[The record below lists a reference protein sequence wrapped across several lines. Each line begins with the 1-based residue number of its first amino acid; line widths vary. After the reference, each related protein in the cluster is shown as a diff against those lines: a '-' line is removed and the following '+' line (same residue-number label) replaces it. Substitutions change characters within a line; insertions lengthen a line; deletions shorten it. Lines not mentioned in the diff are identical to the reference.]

1 MTLATIRRLQ
11 SQTGTIAD
19 GYWGGASQKTLVKS
33 GKRLRYVGGSLPKH
47 FGRLT
52 QSQVNGF
59 DAILKACNDYGG
71 DAINPTYVAYML
83 ATAWHETARTMRP
96 IEEYGKGRGRR
107 YGQRID
113 INGSRYS
120 NSLPIYYGRG
130 YVQLTWLSN
139 YVLMRK
145 LLGVDFVN
153 KPELALDPK
162 HAADIMIVGMLG
174 GHFTGLSLSKCI
186 NYGLYFE
193 FVKARKIING
203 TDKDRLIAGYAVKFL
218 DCLEV
223 K

>member
-1 MTLATIRRLQ
+1 MTLATIKRLQ

-19 GYWGGASQKTLVKS
+19 GYWGGTSQKALVKS
-33 GKRLRYVGGSLPKH
+33 GKRLRYVSGSLPRH

-71 DAINPTYVAYML
+71 DAINPNYVAYML

-120 NSLPIYYGRG
+120 NSLPIFYGRG

-153 KPELALDPK
+153 KPELALNPK

-174 GHFTGLSLSKCI
+174 GHFTGLSLSRCI

-193 FVKARKIING
+193 FIKARKIING

-218 DCLEV
+218 KCLEV
-223 K
+223 A